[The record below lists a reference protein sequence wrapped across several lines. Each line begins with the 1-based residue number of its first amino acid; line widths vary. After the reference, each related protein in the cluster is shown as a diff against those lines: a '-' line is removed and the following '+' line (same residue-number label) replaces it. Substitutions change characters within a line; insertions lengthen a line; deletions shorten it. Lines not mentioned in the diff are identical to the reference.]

1 MTLAVRF
8 ALLAMLG
15 VALAPGIA
23 AHAATLSLVLDK
35 TVYAPGETVTIRL
48 IGDSQGAVDH
58 SLFAA
63 LIKPDPSVLYDLK
76 LDRFAPPTSDGIP
89 WIQGAQ
95 LAPVCGPNPSECFLM
110 NMIHFNPATDS
121 RVGVDSALEP
131 FTYAVLTGTAGA
143 PGVYDL
149 AWTTAPTRHVDF
161 FGLTSTA
168 GATFTIGQ
176 MTTVLA
182 PEPGT
187 AALLALGLVGLA
199 SARRRTR

>member
-15 VALAPGIA
+15 VALASGSA

-48 IGDSQGAVDH
+48 IGDSQGGTDH
-58 SLFAA
+58 SLFAS
-63 LIKPDPSVLYDLK
+63 LIKPDPSVLLDLK
-76 LDRFAPPTSDGIP
+76 LERFAPPTSDGFP

-95 LAPVCGPNPSECFLM
+95 LQPPCGPNPSECTLI
-110 NMIHFNPATDS
+110 NMIHFNGLNSD
-121 RVGVDSALEP
+121 VGVDPALEP
-131 FTYAVLTGTAGA
+131 FTYAVLTGTAGL
-143 PGVYDL
+143 PGEYNL